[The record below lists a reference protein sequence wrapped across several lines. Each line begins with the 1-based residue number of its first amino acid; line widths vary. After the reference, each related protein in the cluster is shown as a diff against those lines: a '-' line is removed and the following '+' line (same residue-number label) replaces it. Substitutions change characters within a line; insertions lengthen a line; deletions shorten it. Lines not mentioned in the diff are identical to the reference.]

1 MRNNQLLDLFVH
13 SNLRV
18 RLYMSLIIGISF
30 VFIFMLVYAT
40 GGIRYVYSHT
50 IYIPLMLAALTF
62 GLKGGLVVGLIGG
75 LVLGPF
81 MPVDTFTGEMQD
93 LLNWLYRLFMLIL
106 VGSILGFTLDQLRK
120 QIIANQMKAYKHST
134 TNIKNY
140 KAFLDE
146 CCEQYEGDADFIAYV
161 IKISNYV
168 DLINLL
174 GYQKYFHLL
183 KEVYQFIDR
192 IFKDNKLIYQVDNL
206 SFWIKCQQKLD
217 FDELLEKLNHH
228 AFILDDIPL
237 FIDFSVGI
245 SFSEVSKT
253 CDEIFHQSE
262 HASYEAANEKL
273 GYVVYDVEQVTR
285 TKHLSMLGKVPQAI
299 ENQEFYMVYHPIV
312 DIQSNKTLGFE
323 ALIRW
328 KRLNGD
334 MMPLDFIPL
343 LEETRLIDDLT
354 EYIVNQV
361 LIDYEKLKMVDSDL
375 SIAINLSQRNLYN
388 PALIDKL
395 KNSLQDVEGKVFVE
409 MTESAMMLNESLSK
423 SLLHSLKE
431 INVGVI
437 LDDFGVGYSSL
448 SHLNQFTLDKVK
460 LDQSFVFDLDQKIHL
475 QYIVKTII
483 RLAHDL
489 KLKVVAEGI
498 ENETVLN
505 LLKGFGCD
513 QAQGF
518 YFSKAMVLE
527 DAIAYLKKD
536 LTKTS

>member
-18 RLYMSLIIGISF
+18 RLYMSLIIAISF

-50 IYIPLMLAALTF
+50 IYIPLILAALTF
-62 GLKGGLVVGLIGG
+62 GIKGGLVVGLLGG
-75 LVLGPF
+75 LLLGPF
-81 MPVDTFTGEMQD
+81 MPVDTFTGEMQV
-93 LLNWLYRLFMLIL
+93 LLNWLYRLFMLML

-146 CCEQYEGDADFIAYV
+146 CCVQNVDDADYIAYV

-168 DLINLL
+168 DLVNLL
-174 GYQKYFHLL
+174 GYQKYFYLL
-183 KEVYQFIDR
+183 KKVYTFIDQC
-192 IFKDNKLIYQVDNL
+192 FKEEKNIYQVDNL
-206 SFWIKCQQKLD
+206 SFWVKSFHRLD
-217 FDELLEKLNHH
+217 FDKLIEQLNHH
-228 AFILDDIPL
+228 KFIIDDIPL
-237 FIDFSVGI
+237 FIEFSVGV
-245 SFSEVSKT
+245 SFSEIGKA
-253 CDEIFHQSE
+253 CDEVFHQSE

-285 TKHLSMLGKVPQAI
+285 TKHLAMLGKVPQAI

-312 DIQSNKTLGFE
+312 DIKSNKTLGFE

-361 LIDYEKLKMVDSDL
+361 LVDYEKFKVVDRDL

-395 KNSLQDVEGKVFVE
+395 KKSLQDVEGKVFVE

-448 SHLNQFTLDKVK
+448 SHLNQFNLDKVK
-460 LDQSFVFDLDQKIHL
+460 LDQSFVFDLDQKTHL

-483 RLAHDL
+483 LLAHDL
-489 KLKVVAEGI
+489 QLKVVAEGI
-498 ENETVLN
+498 ESETVLN
-505 LLKGFGCD
+505 ILKGFGCD
-513 QAQGF
+513 QGQGF
-518 YFSKAMVLE
+518 YFAKAMPLE
-527 DAIAYLKKD
+527 DAITYLKKE
-536 LTKTS
+536 LKKTS